1 MLSQS
6 DIPFRS
12 IFILRCQSFLRLS
25 GGGDQISAEVWFVS
39 WWFGDVAEFAN
50 AVGIP
55 ISLSK
60 RSVRGL
66 MKILPIDSTAG
77 ILFGDYGTGYV
88 DR

>member
-1 MLSQS
+1 M
-6 DIPFRS
+6 
-12 IFILRCQSFLRLS
+12 ILRCQSFLRLS

-39 WWFGDVAEFAN
+39 WWLVSWRVAN

-55 ISLSK
+55 ISLGK

-66 MKILPIDSTAG
+66 MKILPIDSTPG